1 MSIRAILTSDN
12 HLDPAA
18 MQYGP
23 RRYERKEDF
32 LRSFDAVID
41 YALKNK
47 PDLFL
52 VSGDL
57 FDNIQP
63 RNPTRARTMDQF
75 RMLHEKGVRVFL
87 VSGHHDTP
95 KSVEQGSSPISVY
108 ANSRYVTFFQD
119 FNKPTSLTFTVNGKE
134 VQVAGISFN
143 PVLPWGSDPLQD
155 TKLTPHCDVNIFM
168 LHYSIEGFSGYGKF
182 EPLVRAN
189 SLPKDFQLVAAGHL
203 HRHQRSKVGVT
214 QVIYPGST
222 ERVNFSEE
230 TEDKGFLW
238 LELDKNGINDEEFI
252 KTPART
258 LKTVELK
265 LPKEGSIDRFVKE
278 ALSQLEDPKIVLRYK
293 LMGAVSTKQLSTY
306 RRSDILSSTQG
317 KFFTVIP
324 DEDGLEIVAS
334 KMITAL
340 PRTTPLEELRRYFKE
355 QMEKVTGD
363 EDKKIL
369 VEALRLCEK
378 RLQEAGAW

>member
-1 MSIRAILTSDN
+1 
-12 HLDPAA
+12 

-32 LRSFDAVID
+32 VRSFDAVID
-41 YALKNK
+41 YALKNR

-108 ANSRYVTFFQD
+108 GNSRYVTFFQD
-119 FNKPTSLTFTVNGKE
+119 FSKLTSMVLTINGKE

-155 TKLTPHCDVNIFM
+155 TKLTPHCDINIFM
-168 LHYSIEGFSGYGKF
+168 LHYSIEGFSGYGQF
-182 EPLVRAN
+182 EPLVRAS

-203 HRHQRSKVGVT
+203 HRHQRSKVGMT

-238 LELDKNGINDEEFI
+238 LELDKNGINDEAFI

-265 LPKEGSIDRFVKE
+265 LPKEGSVDRFVKE

-317 KFFTVIP
+317 KFFAVIP

-334 KMITAL
+334 KKITAL

-363 EDKKIL
+363 EDRKIL
-369 VEALRLCEK
+369 VEALRLCER